1 MPRLDGDDVTEKS
14 AASNHQHSLIFKI
27 PDKLQSFI
35 HSPVVSSFDLVPFQ
49 GDSDFDLISFL
60 RGQHIPYGIVI
71 KTIKSKTSSFPS
83 S

>member
-1 MPRLDGDDVTEKS
+1 MDYLTQSDILCNS
-14 AASNHQHSLIFKI
+14 
-27 PDKLQSFI
+27 PDCF
-35 HSPVVSSFDLVPFQ
+35 PVVSSFDLVPFQ

-60 RGQHIPYGIVI
+60 RGQHIPSGIVI